1 MKSKSI
7 IREIFSDSDSVL
19 SSKRILAFLGFVLI
33 GVSWYFNL
41 FYHSVTDSKLLE
53 IISDIIMV
61 SLGITGV
68 EKFTKV
74 GSDYYKNK
82 YTRKPTETTI
92 EETTDEATEEPASN
106 ETDITDN

>member
-1 MKSKSI
+1 
-7 IREIFSDSDSVL
+7 
-19 SSKRILAFLGFVLI
+19 
-33 GVSWYFNL
+33 
-41 FYHSVTDSKLLE
+41 
-53 IISDIIMV
+53 MV